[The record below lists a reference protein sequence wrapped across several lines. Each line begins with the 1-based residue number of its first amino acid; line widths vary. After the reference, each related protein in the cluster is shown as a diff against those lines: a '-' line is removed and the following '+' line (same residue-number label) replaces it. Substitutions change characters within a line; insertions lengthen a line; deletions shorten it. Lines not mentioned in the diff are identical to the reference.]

1 MKKYEKYKEVDLP
14 WLKEIP
20 EGWEVGKNRNIFR
33 YKKEI
38 NKNGKEKNVLS
49 LTLRGVIN
57 NDIENPIGLSPKDYA
72 TYQLFEKN
80 DLVFKLIDLNNVRT
94 SRVGVVH
101 ESGIMSSAYIRLC
114 INNKIGYHKYFY
126 YWFFKL
132 YIEEVFNR
140 LGNGVRETI
149 GKDELLNMTLP
160 IPPLPEQHHIA
171 NFLDWKIS
179 EIDNWIELEKAKQ
192 ERLDE
197 LKEKI
202 IEYCLFTSMNKNCSM
217 KVIES
222 SYMKEI
228 PELWDL
234 CKISQLFKIQKK
246 IANQSGFDVLSI
258 TQSGIKVKDISKNE
272 GQMASDYSK
281 YQIVEVGDFAMN
293 HMDLITGYI
302 DISKYRGVTSPD
314 YRVFTV
320 NSDDIVPEYY
330 LYMLQLFYK
339 KRVFYKYGR
348 GAANQ
353 GRWRLPAKEF
363 LNLYV
368 PLPPRFEQK
377 EIVKK
382 IEEKVKQIDSLRTKI
397 KIQISYLEELKQT
410 LISDAVTG
418 KIDVRNIKIPD
429 YTHGKEEA

>member
-1 MKKYEKYKEVDLP
+1 MKKYEKYKEVGLP
-14 WLKEIP
+14 WLKEVP
-20 EGWEVGKNRNIFR
+20 EGWGVKPNKVFLKYQKNVVGKKADS
-33 YKKEI
+33 YEL
-38 NKNGKEKNVLS
+38 LS
-49 LTLRGVIN
+49 LTKLGIRIKGD
-57 NDIENPIGLSPKDYA
+57 NDFSGKMPDNFENYQIVEKGQLVMCLFDLDISAVFSGLSNYTGKI
-72 TYQLFEKN
+72 T
-80 DLVFKLIDLNNVRT
+80 
-94 SRVGVVH
+94 
-101 ESGIMSSAYIRLC
+101 SAYDVFNIYGANHRFADYYFRY
-114 INNKIGYHKYFY
+114 IFQDRKY
-126 YWFFKL
+126 KL
-132 YIEEVFNR
+132 YSKS
-140 LGNGVRETI
+140 VRYTI
-149 GKDELLNMTLP
+149 TKDDFRNLKTP
-160 IPPLPEQHHIA
+160 IPPLHEQEHIA

-179 EIDNWIELEKAKQ
+179 EIDKLINLEKAKQ

-197 LKEKI
+197 LEEKT
-202 IEYCLFTSMNKNCSM
+202 IEYYLFTGVNKNCSM
-217 KVIES
+217 KAIES
-222 SYMKEI
+222 SYMKEV
-228 PELWDL
+228 PKLWDL
-234 CKISQLFKIQKK
+234 CKISQLFKIQKR
-246 IANQSGFDVLSI
+246 IANQLGFDVLSI
-258 TQSGIKVKDISKNE
+258 TQSGIKIKDISKNE

-302 DISKYRGVTSPD
+302 DISKHRGVTSPD

-330 LYMLQLFYK
+330 LYMFQLFYK

-368 PLPPRFEQK
+368 PLPSKIEQK

-382 IEEKVKQIDSLRTKI
+382 IEEKVNQIDSLRTKI
-397 KIQISYLEELKQT
+397 EIQGSYLEELKQT
-410 LISDAVTG
+410 LISDAITG

>member
-1 MKKYEKYKEVDLP
+1 MKKYEKYKEVGLP

-20 EGWEVGKNRNIFR
+20 EGWRVTKGKYVYSITTGNLDVNNAAEDGLYPFFTCSYYPKKINYYDFDCEALLVAGNGIVG
-33 YKKEI
+33 YTQYY
-38 NKNGKEKNVLS
+38 NGKFNAYQRTYVLS
-49 LTLRGVIN
+49 DFKDVDPLYLKYYTQRLLPVYLENKYVGSVIN
-57 NDIENPIGLSPKDYA
+57 FIVLNDIKMFDICVP
-72 TYQLFEKN
+72 
-80 DLVFKLIDLNNVRT
+80 
-94 SRVGVVH
+94 
-101 ESGIMSSAYIRLC
+101 
-114 INNKIGYHKYFY
+114 
-126 YWFFKL
+126 
-132 YIEEVFNR
+132 
-140 LGNGVRETI
+140 
-149 GKDELLNMTLP
+149 TLT
-160 IPPLPEQHHIA
+160 EQKQIVA
-171 NFLDWKIS
+171 FLDWKIS
-179 EIDNWIELEKAKQ
+179 EIDKWIDLEKAKQ
-192 ERLDE
+192 ERLNE
-197 LKEKI
+197 LEEKT
-202 IEYCLFTSMNKNCSM
+202 IEYYLFTGVNKNYSL
-217 KVIES
+217 KAIES

-234 CKISQLFKIQKK
+234 CKISQLFKIQKR

-302 DISKYRGVTSPD
+302 DISKHRGVTSPD

-330 LYMLQLFYK
+330 LYMFQLFYK

-368 PLPPRFEQK
+368 PLPSKIEQK

-382 IEEKVKQIDSLRTKI
+382 IEEKVNQIDSLRAKI
-397 KIQISYLEELKQT
+397 EIQISYLEELKQT

-418 KIDVRNIKIPD
+418 KIDVRNIEIPD